1 MTDTGASTGPI
12 EATPA
17 VATTRPTAPRSAAGP
32 VRLDVWLNAVRLAP
46 SRAAATKDCEGGR
59 IRVAGA
65 TAKPARKVKVGDE
78 IEVRQ
83 RVCIEQAGARPAR
96 LANRSQSALGFT
108 RRRPDRRF
116 VRKHGSGGDEIRGF
130 FVEREFRHCLKQ
142 FSGLHVHALEMQCGR
157 SRIEDVPVT
166 SKDIRVNDV
175 DRVSCDKR

>member
-1 MTDTGASTGPI
+1 MTDAGASTGPI

-17 VATTRPTAPRSAAGP
+17 VATTRPMPPRSAAGP

-83 RVCIEQAGARPAR
+83 PRRTRLVKVTVLIEKRVGAPVAVQCYEVLTDHIDGPAR
-96 LANRSQSALGFT
+96 DEFPGLEWAARDRGT
-108 RRRPDRRF
+108 GRPTKRDRREID
-116 VRKHGSGGDEIRGF
+116 RLRRGNSG
-130 FVEREFRHCLKQ
+130 
-142 FSGLHVHALEMQCGR
+142 
-157 SRIEDVPVT
+157 
-166 SKDIRVNDV
+166 
-175 DRVSCDKR
+175 